1 MKMMK
6 IRFVKLSTGI
16 LLLMGLFYILH
27 YFMPEN
33 ILAREK
39 IRDQEE
45 ILMLSNMTEEAREKY
60 LKDKQE
66 NAAKRAFV
74 TENSEKIIAAQANIE
89 RRRREEEIERE
100 KLAMRDRQRGKERD
114 IEIANKAQREYYS
127 RMEAPKLIYKCNH
140 SDREIAIAARIG
152 NINRLLNE
160 AEVECSGRYEV
171 IKRKD

>member
-1 MKMMK
+1 MMK

-114 IEIANKAQREYYS
+114 IEIENKRQRDFYS
-127 RMEAPKLIYKCNH
+127 GYAAPKLLYKCKD
-140 SDREIAIAARIG
+140 SDVETALVARIG
-152 NINRLLNE
+152 NINRLLD
-160 AEVECSGRYEV
+160 AASDKCIKGYEI
-171 IKRKD
+171 IKRKDN

>member
-1 MKMMK
+1 MK

-45 ILMLSNMTEEAREKY
+45 ILMLSNMTEVAREKY

-100 KLAMRDRQRGKERD
+100 KLALRDRQRGKERD
-114 IEIANKAQREYYS
+114 IAIANEAQRDYYS
-127 RMEAPKLIYKCNH
+127 RMDAPKLIYKCNG
-140 SDREIAIAARIG
+140 SDREIAIAAGIG
-152 NINRLLNE
+152 NINRLLNA
-160 AEVECSGRYEV
+160 AEDKCGGRYEV